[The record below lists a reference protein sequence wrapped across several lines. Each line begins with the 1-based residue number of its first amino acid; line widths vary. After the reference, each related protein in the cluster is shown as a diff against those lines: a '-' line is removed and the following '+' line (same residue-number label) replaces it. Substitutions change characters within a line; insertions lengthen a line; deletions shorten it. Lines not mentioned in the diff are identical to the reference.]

1 MQALTGERL
10 RGSYEF
16 HWQLKKQI
24 IATLPV
30 RSEGRKAV
38 TAADGSYIRRTGI
51 AWREDWHCLPPLPA
65 GGRGAAKEQSEAMS
79 FIADAQK
86 ASD

>member
-1 MQALTGERL
+1 MT
-10 RGSYEF
+10 
-16 HWQLKKQI
+16 
-24 IATLPV
+24 V

-51 AWREDWHCLPPLPA
+51 AWREGWHCLPPLPA
-65 GGRGAAKEQSEAMS
+65 RGRGAAKEQSEAMS

-86 ASD
+86 VSG